1 MAFVKQVNVRPIS
14 ESADIGKVG
23 LPKMSVLEAKVTKQG
38 VGDDYNH
45 YRFVAKKNTPNRA
58 VLIFTTDIL
67 EQLNN
72 EGWPVNAGDLGENI
86 TIEGLAYAKIAVGTK
101 ISVGEITIEVTEKAD
116 PCKNLFA
123 LSYIGN
129 EKRKEF
135 LKTMKNRR
143 GWYARVLTEGMIKV
157 NDEIKLI

>member
-116 PCKNLFA
+116 PC
-123 LSYIGN
+123 
-129 EKRKEF
+129 
-135 LKTMKNRR
+135 
-143 GWYARVLTEGMIKV
+143 
-157 NDEIKLI
+157 